1 QINYAEVGM
10 TKDQATKCG
19 VLDAWTK
26 AGGASIPSVDTQFDD
41 CNGKLAQDRTACWVA
56 FDKNLMENV
65 VPWVPY
71 LWANAFTIVAPSTT
85 HYEYD
90 QFAGM
95 ISLCHIA
102 VNNTATVS

>member
-1 QINYAEVGM
+1 M
-10 TKDQATKCG
+10 TAKQASDCG
-19 VLDAWTK
+19 VTSNYQK
-26 AGGASIPSVDTQFDD
+26 ALSSNPNMDSVDSKFDE
-41 CNGKLAQDRTACWVA
+41 CNKLTGQDRTNCWID

-71 LWANAFTIVAPSTT
+71 LWANAFTVVAPSTT

-102 VNNTATVS
+102 VNNHATVS

>member
-1 QINYAEVGM
+1 
-10 TKDQATKCG
+10 
-19 VLDAWTK
+19 
-26 AGGASIPSVDTQFDD
+26 
-41 CNGKLAQDRTACWVA
+41 
-56 FDKNLMENV
+56 MENV

-71 LWANAFTIVAPSTT
+71 LWANAFTVTAKSVT